1 MKIDKNNIAE
11 ILGLCIIEQGSTTKT
26 GIDYCF
32 GRVVILEHV
41 RGSSKNVWV
50 NKGISKF
57 IATEDRKEVENE
69 IRKFLRND
77 VKNVYFDFYLGYVD
91 EQVVERLLKIL

>member
-11 ILGLCIIEQGSTTKT
+11 ILGLCIEKPGSTTKT
-26 GIDYCF
+26 GINYCF
-32 GRVVILEHV
+32 GMVVVLEYV

-50 NKGISKF
+50 NEGISKF

-69 IRKFLRND
+69 IKTFLHND

-91 EQVVERLLKIL
+91 EQVVEGLLKIL